1 MKTRRQGENQD
12 MREWGGGGIGSPE
25 RQSPNAK
32 HEQEITLQFAEHHLR
47 GRKKGTAKLL
57 VCTYVLG
64 AFNFLQT
71 YGKKREW
78 PQSSVGNSTVKAAVK
93 SCPSVCLGTN
103 SSLRERH

>member
-1 MKTRRQGENQD
+1 MKTRREGENQD

-47 GRKKGTAKLL
+47 GRKVQPSSLCVPMSWVLLTFFRPTAR
-57 VCTYVLG
+57 
-64 AFNFLQT
+64 
-71 YGKKREW
+71 KREW

-103 SSLRERH
+103 SPLRERH